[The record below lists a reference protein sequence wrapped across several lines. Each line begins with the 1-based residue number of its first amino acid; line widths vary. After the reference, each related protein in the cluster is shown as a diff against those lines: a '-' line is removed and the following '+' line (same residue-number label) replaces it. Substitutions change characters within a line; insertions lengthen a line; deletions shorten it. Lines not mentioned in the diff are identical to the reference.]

1 MPTCAAVYAPG
12 VDRGAYFFTTDG
24 RLLVRPAETGEVREA
39 TDDDRRDVGRVLRI
53 PLPFWRRW
61 LGGEAPE

>member
-1 MPTCAAVYAPG
+1 